1 MYQFSMSFKAS
12 FLYFCTSKISPK
24 NKRIIMSAPKRY
36 TITAALPYT
45 NGPIHI
51 GHLAGVYVPAD
62 IYARYL
68 RLTGNDVAFIS
79 GSDEHGVAI
88 PMRAKKEGVSP
99 QNIIDKYHT
108 IIKKSFEDFGIS
120 FDNYSR
126 TSAEI
131 HHKTA
136 SDFFTKLYKDGE
148 FVEEVSAQLYDAEAD
163 QFLADRF
170 VIGTCPK
177 CNFEESYGDQCENC
191 GTSHNA
197 TDLINP
203 KSAITGNVP
212 TIKETKHWFLPLDKH
227 EAFLREWILEG
238 HKNDWKPNV
247 YGQVKSWVEDGLRP
261 RAVTRDLDWGIPVP
275 LKDAEGKVLYVWFD
289 APIGYISSTK
299 EWAEREGK
307 NWEDYWKKDDTKL
320 MHFIGKDNIVFHCII
335 FPSMLKAH
343 GNYILPDNVPANE
356 FLNLEGNKLSTS
368 KNWAVW
374 LHEYLEEFPNQQ
386 DVLRYTLTANAPEN
400 KDNDFTWKDFQAKNN
415 NELVAIFGNFINR
428 VVVLTNKYYAGKV
441 PVAGNYS
448 EVDKDVLN
456 AVKEFPAIIA
466 SSIER
471 YRFREASQELMN
483 LARLGNKYLADEEPW
498 KVIKVDEERV
508 QTIMYVAL
516 QIAAAL
522 AVLSEPFLPFTSDK
536 LKEILNVSLSDS
548 TQENFIENTWN
559 DVAKKD
565 ILIPANHQ
573 INQAELL
580 FSKIEDSTIT
590 AQIDKLEATKIA
602 NEQEKKVVSPQ
613 KEIIEFDDFTKL
625 DIRIGTIL
633 EAEKVAKTKKLL
645 KLKVD
650 VGIDVRTIVSGIAES
665 FSPEEIIGQQVSVLV
680 NLAPR
685 KIRGVESQG
694 MILMTD
700 TPDGKLA
707 FVEPEKKVKNGQEV
721 S

>member
-1 MYQFSMSFKAS
+1 MSS
-12 FLYFCTSKISPK
+12 S
-24 NKRIIMSAPKRY
+24 KRY
-36 TITAALPYT
+36 TVTAALPYT

-68 RLTGNDVAFIS
+68 RLTGNDVAYIC

-99 QNIIDKYHT
+99 QEIIDKYHA
-108 IIKKSFEDFGIS
+108 IIKQSFKDFGIS

-126 TSAEI
+126 TSSKI

-136 SDFFTKLYKDGE
+136 SDFFIDLHKKGD
-148 FVEEVSAQLYDAEAD
+148 FIEEVTAQLYDAEAN

-170 VIGTCPK
+170 VVGTCPK
-177 CNFEESYGDQCENC
+177 CGFEESYGDQCEHC
-191 GTSHNA
+191 GTSHNG

-203 KSAITGNVP
+203 KSAITGNTP
-212 TIKETKHWFLPLDKH
+212 TLKETKHWFLPLDKH
-227 EAFLREWILEG
+227 ESFLREWILDG
-238 HKNDWKPNV
+238 HKSDWKSNV
-247 YGQVKSWVEDGLRP
+247 LGQVKSWIDDGLRP
-261 RAVTRDLDWGIPVP
+261 RAVTRDLEWGIPVP
-275 LKDAEGKVLYVWFD
+275 VDGGEGKVLYVWFD

-307 NWEDYWKKDDTKL
+307 NWEDYWKDENTKL
-320 MHFIGKDNIVFHCII
+320 VHFIGKDNIVFHCII

-343 GNYILPDNVPANE
+343 GGYILPENVPANE

-374 LHEYLEEFPNQQ
+374 LHEYLEDFPNQQ

-428 VVVLTNKYYAGKV
+428 VVVLTNKYYDGQVPAAGEFT
-441 PVAGNYS
+441 
-448 EVDKDVLN
+448 EVDEDTLAAIKH
-456 AVKEFPAIIA
+456 FPE
-466 SSIER
+466 SIGKSIKR

-508 QTIMYVAL
+508 KTIMYVAL
-516 QIAAAL
+516 QISAAL
-522 AVLSEPFLPFTSDK
+522 AVVSEPFLPFTSDK
-536 LKEILNVSLSDS
+536 LKKMLHISN
-548 TQENFIENTWN
+548 ENDRSWN
-559 DVAKKD
+559 DVSEKEV
-565 ILIPANHQ
+565 LLPANHQ
-573 INQAELL
+573 IGSAELL
-580 FSKIEDSTIT
+580 FSKIEDKTVT
-590 AQIDKLEATKIA
+590 TQLEKLAATKKA
-602 NEQEKKVVSPQ
+602 NEQENKVIEPQ
-613 KEIIEFDDFTKL
+613 KETIDFEDFTKL
-625 DIRIGTIL
+625 DMRVGTIL
-633 EAEKVAKTKKLL
+633 EAVKVAKTKKLL
-645 KLKVD
+645 QLKVD

-665 FSPEEIIGQQVSVLV
+665 FSPEDIIGQQVTVLT

-707 FVEPEKKVKNGQEV
+707 FVEPEQKVNNGQQI